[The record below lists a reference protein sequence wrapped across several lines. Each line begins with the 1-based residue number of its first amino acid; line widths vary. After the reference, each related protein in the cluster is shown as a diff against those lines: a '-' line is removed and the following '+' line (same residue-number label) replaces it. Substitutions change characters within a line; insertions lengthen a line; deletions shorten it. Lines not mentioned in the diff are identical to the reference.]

1 MSDHHQLDAK
11 EDHRKDAKDTNNNPP
26 IYWSVLHHKNIHE
39 DVPLSTNYKD
49 IHNTSRVDN
58 KTIPIEV
65 QQQPP
70 ARSQSALTAADGYGS
85 TTSEHKPPSKMS
97 KWSKVREL
105 VNENEL
111 LIRDMPEQTEG
122 GDLNKKKRWS
132 DLSNMD
138 SFELTLREC
147 LMLFLLLLAIGVIA
161 YSYLFSKWELID
173 SLYFTV
179 VMLTTVGYGDIT
191 PETVVGKLFASIFAL
206 AG

>member
-1 MSDHHQLDAK
+1 MSDHK
-11 EDHRKDAKDTNNNPP
+11 IDAKDTNPP
-26 IYWSVLHHKNIHE
+26 MYWSVLHHKNIHE

-58 KTIPIEV
+58 KTIPTEV

-70 ARSQSALTAADGYGS
+70 TRSQSALTATDGYGS

-132 DLSNMD
+132 DLSSME
-138 SFELTLREC
+138 SFELNLREC
-147 LMLFLLLLAIGVIA
+147 LMLFLMLLAIGVVA
-161 YSYLFSKWELID
+161 YSYVCSKWELID

-191 PETVVGKLFASIFAL
+191 PETVSGRLFASIFAL

>member
-1 MSDHHQLDAK
+1 MSDQK
-11 EDHRKDAKDTNNNPP
+11 IDAKDTNPP
-26 IYWSVLHHKNIHE
+26 MYWSVLHHKNIHE
-39 DVPLSTNYKD
+39 DVPLSTNYNQD

-58 KTIPIEV
+58 KTIPTEV

-70 ARSQSALTAADGYGS
+70 TRSQSALTATDGYGS

-111 LIRDMPEQTEG
+111 LIRDIPGQSERE
-122 GDLNKKKRWS
+122 DLNKKKRWS
-132 DLSNMD
+132 DLSNME
-138 SFELTLREC
+138 SFELNLREC
-147 LMLFLLLLAIGVIA
+147 LMLFLMLLAIGVVA
-161 YSYLFSKWELID
+161 YSYVCSKWELID

-179 VMLTTVGYGDIT
+179 VMLTTCGYGDIT
-191 PETVVGKLFASIFAL
+191 PETASGKLFASIFAL

>member
-1 MSDHHQLDAK
+1 
-11 EDHRKDAKDTNNNPP
+11 
-26 IYWSVLHHKNIHE
+26 
-39 DVPLSTNYKD
+39 
-49 IHNTSRVDN
+49 
-58 KTIPIEV
+58 
-65 QQQPP
+65 
-70 ARSQSALTAADGYGS
+70 
-85 TTSEHKPPSKMS
+85 MS

-173 SLYFTV
+173 SLYFTI
-179 VMLTTVGYGDIT
+179 VMLTTVGYGDIK
-191 PETVVGKLFASIFAL
+191 PETVSGRLFASIFAL